1 MKHFLSILFLLLT
14 SASTLFAQNKITREQ
29 GSIKAYYYKLTNKE
43 AKKLYPQ
50 EWVNL
55 KKDFFHTLADSC
67 DVGKTDK
74 KKLTPGHYLK
84 LHAVKNDIKYEL
96 ISVPPFNTVV
106 LNNYADLH
114 LKVLDTLGTAISTAK
129 VKVNGRTIPFNNHS
143 QTYTLPNA
151 KIQGTLS
158 VSYNGFTSYQQ
169 LKQNT
174 PIVKYTPLKNIV
186 SFVGEVFE
194 SIEDGYPTWRIRQF
208 NQKISQKWDRIF
220 YPEKTFSHRYTG
232 YIVFNKPKYL
242 PNDTVKIKTFLVNV
256 KTGEPL
262 QAPMDFFIETGTK
275 ERKLS
280 TLKPYNKGGY
290 TFAFSLHDSLNLTLD
305 RNYTVSFRKKGQKK
319 FIYRSASFRY
329 EDYEL
334 KDLKLTARKL
344 QERQFRNDSMQIMV
358 SGTNENNMNLRDAR
372 LLIEVRKSTV
382 SRYFEPQT
390 IIKDGVLYTHEMP
403 LSPNGETKVSIPP
416 TVFPAVNM
424 RYSINITLLTSD
436 NQKKTATEYAEYI
449 YRLEEIKAELR
460 SDTLQ
465 LGYFADNTPQKR
477 TATITALDRQG
488 HYVAQHTLSLPGDL
502 IINPYATLYQITT
515 DGYTQNISVDNLTD
529 GIQCKMFRKNDSIQI
544 EAINPRKLIFNYYI
558 YRNDK
563 EIARGY
569 GTQLEKILKSKG
581 KANYYVSLQ
590 YLWAGRIES
599 KNYALSYPA
608 NNYLTLNVT
617 QSEIVFP
624 GQKVDMEIQASYKGK
639 PLKNVDITALSYT
652 KKFGQGIPRIPYTEC
667 PQEKGR
673 KMRNEFT
680 INTFNTRKGTN
691 SLTEETKKLFREL
704 DTMEYYKFINPKS
717 EIYRYSYPAK
727 DSLTQFAPFVVH
739 SGRYIEPILLIYV
752 DYRPV
757 YFAWT
762 NNLKYYSFPISAGKH
777 RIELRTKNRNI
788 LIDSLHFKEGEKT
801 IISIDKALN
810 TNKLVHITKLKKT
823 FNNYEISQLASLT
836 FPYTHNFDKQYAY
849 LRGNNDLVFLANKN
863 EKNAFDNERFYSDY
877 RYTSDGLAGPV
888 FQTEYDFVKK
898 DDYITRFRNQSGY
911 SYLFEKGLLKMTS
924 HDFKLIQQAI
934 TKKQWQ
940 AEETTEDLTLT
951 EKRIYQNS
959 EQSLKNYYNNQ
970 RRIFSPYN
978 HRYRNQ
984 TGNGK
989 IELDVISDKKE
1000 SPLNHIFFQKD
1011 STNNYRIYNGNSSYF
1026 YDFEPGTYR
1035 LLTLYTDA
1043 RYSMVD
1049 SIVVQTDATTHL
1061 TLKNPTLYA
1070 ANKNSKDW
1078 EEKIIAQI
1086 TSPLPKETNVF
1097 ISEYIRING
1106 NTIKGHVYD
1115 EKGEVLIG
1123 ASVQLQNTNIGT
1135 VTNINGAFTLNTP
1148 IKEPIVVIK
1157 YIGYE
1162 DKAVQLRQS
1171 TDAKPYISILL
1182 KENTKSLDEVV
1193 VVGYGTT
1200 KKALS
1205 GRIAGVRVQDDV
1217 VFNIVENAKEESS
1230 TIRVRGGGSITQENA
1245 PLYIVDGVPVSD
1257 ISGLSPEK
1265 MKSMNVLKDASATA
1279 IYGARGANGVIVI
1292 TTQDGNFVPDSKA
1305 PVFDDAFSEAAYQ
1318 AASMRSNFSD
1328 AAYWQPSLRT
1338 DKNGKA
1344 KFTVTFPDD
1353 VTNWSTY
1360 VIGMTDKKRA
1370 AVYQS
1375 EIKSFKPIMG
1385 HLSLPRFMVHGDT
1398 AKVIGKALNYTSDTL
1413 KIKTTFTVDGN
1424 IKQQKVGNC
1433 IYGLN
1438 DTLSIAAPTND
1449 SLSVTY
1455 KIERDNGYFDGESR
1469 RIPLFKAGIERAKG
1483 VFAAL
1488 DTDTTFTVTL
1498 PQGATKIYLQNNELN
1513 VLENEIIGL
1522 TNYRYS
1528 CNEQMASKL
1537 YAYLAQEQ
1545 ICQLNNKRFAYKAEV
1560 EKLIRDLSKNQ
1571 NEEGGWSWWNKG
1583 TDSQSWITAHVLK
1596 SLHKAEKMGYK
1607 VNYSL
1612 AFDALIKQIVLQLES
1627 KLLQLERKL
1636 SIEQH
1641 IEKLLLLKQLNA
1653 TVDYKRYVNEI
1664 DTRLTSKA
1672 ERTSIGK
1679 ATQFDFIRLKQVCGL
1694 PYKLDSLKACQ
1705 DTTLLG
1711 NVYFSNKNSSVS
1723 WRMFD
1728 NEVQLTLKAYEILQ
1742 NDSTVSKKLL
1752 QKIRNWFYENREKGT
1767 WGNTYQSAQIIHA
1780 LLPDALKANSTEKT
1794 AKVTLNGVINETVTT
1809 FPYEHKYEGGEL
1821 HIGKTGLSPVFFTAY
1836 QNYWEPQPEVRKN
1849 DFEISS
1855 SFANGK
1861 NTLTGGKAE
1870 KFTVKIKVKKD
1881 AEFVQIEIPIPA
1893 GCSYESK
1900 NNAYFPYE
1908 VHREFYKNQVAIFC
1922 QRLPKGDYSFDI
1934 ELLPRF
1940 TGNYILN
1947 PAKVE
1952 LMYFPT
1958 FNANNEM
1965 KRIVIE

>member
-1 MKHFLSILFLLLT
+1 MKRTLSFFFVLLI
-14 SASTLFAQNKITREQ
+14 SASTLLAQNKITREQ
-29 GSIKAYYYKLTNKE
+29 GSTKAYYYKLSDKE
-43 AKKLYPQ
+43 AKKMY
-50 EWVNL
+50 E
-55 KKDFFHTLADSC
+55 KKFTKPDKNYFHTLTDSC
-67 DVGKTDK
+67 EIDKTNN
-74 KKLTPGHYLK
+74 KKLTPGHYLVVR
-84 LHAVKNDIKYEL
+84 AVKNNLTYEL
-96 ISVPPFNTVV
+96 KTVSPFSTVV
-106 LNNYADLH
+106 LNNYSDLH
-114 LKVLDTLGTAISTAK
+114 LKVLDTLGTAITNAK
-129 VKVNGRTIPFNNHS
+129 VKVNGRTIPFNKQS

-151 KIQGTLS
+151 KIQGLLS

-174 PIVKYTPLKNIV
+174 PIVKHTPFKNLV

-194 SIEDGYPTWRIRQF
+194 SIEDGYPTWRVRRFKSDIQ
-208 NQKISQKWDRIF
+208 QKWDKIF
-220 YPEKTFSHRYTG
+220 HPEKTFSYRYTG

-242 PNDTVKIKTFLVNV
+242 PNDSVKVKAFIEEG
-256 KTGEPL
+256 KTGKLLNVPVDIYINTNEKDIKL
-262 QAPMDFFIETGTK
+262 GTI
-275 ERKLS
+275 
-280 TLKPYNKGGY
+280 KPYNKGGY
-290 TFAFSLHDSLNLTLD
+290 AFAFPLHDSLNLTLD
-305 RNYTVSFRKKGQKK
+305 RNYAVSFRKKGQKK
-319 FIYRSASFRY
+319 FIYRSSSFKY

-334 KDLKLTARKL
+334 KDVKLSVRKGEEK
-344 QERQFRNDSMQIMV
+344 QYKNDSLHLFV
-358 SGTNENNMNLRDAR
+358 KGTNENNMNLRDAR

-382 SRYFEPQT
+382 SGYFEQQT

-403 LSPNGETKVSIPP
+403 LAPKGETKVSIPP

-460 SDTLQ
+460 SDTLK
-465 LGYFADNTPQKR
+465 LSYFADNTPQTR
-477 TATITALDRQG
+477 TATIAALDRQG
-488 HYVAQHTLSLPGDL
+488 HYVEQYTLNLPCDL
-502 IINPYATLYQITT
+502 IINPYVALYQITT

-529 GIQCKMFRKNDSIQI
+529 GIQCKLFRENDSIQI
-544 EAINPRKLIFNYYI
+544 GTINPRKLIFNYYI

-569 GTQLEKILKSKG
+569 GTQLEKIFKSKG

-590 YLWAGRIES
+590 YLWAGRVES
-599 KNYALSYPA
+599 KNYALSYPT

-617 QSEIVFP
+617 QPEIVFP

-639 PLKNVDITALSYT
+639 PLKNVDISAFSYT
-652 KKFGQGIPRIPYTEC
+652 KKFGQGIPAIPYTNR
-667 PQEKGR
+667 PQAKGR

-680 INTFNTRKGTN
+680 INPFDTKKGTN
-691 SLTEETKKLFREL
+691 SLTEETKKLFHEL

-717 EIYRYSYPAK
+717 EIYRYSYPSK
-727 DSLTQFAPFVVH
+727 DSLTQFAPFVVN

-777 RIELRTKNRNI
+777 RIELRTKNSNI
-788 LIDSLHFKEGEKT
+788 LIDSLHFKQGEKT

-810 TNKLVHITKLKKT
+810 TNKLVHITKLKKP
-823 FNNYEISQLASLT
+823 FNNYEVSQLASLT

-849 LRGNNDLVFLANKN
+849 LRGNNDIVFLANKN
-863 EKNAFDNERFYSDY
+863 EKNAFDSERFYSDY
-877 RYTSDGLAGPV
+877 RYTSNGLAGPV

-924 HDFKLIQQAI
+924 HDIKPIQQAI
-934 TKKQWQ
+934 TQKQWQ
-940 AEETTEDLTLT
+940 AEKTTEDLALT

-970 RRIFSPYN
+970 RRIYSPYS

-984 TGNGK
+984 KGNGK
-989 IELDVISDKKE
+989 IELEVISDKKE
-1000 SPLNHIFFQKD
+1000 SPLNYIFFQKD
-1011 STNNYRIYNGNSSYF
+1011 STNSYRIYNGNSSYF

-1043 RYSMVD
+1043 RYSIVD
-1049 SIVVQTDATTHL
+1049 SIVVETDATTHM
-1061 TLKNPTLYA
+1061 TLKNPTLYP
-1070 ANKNSKDW
+1070 ANKNSKYW

-1115 EKGEVLIG
+1115 EKGEPLPG
-1123 ASVQLQNTNIGT
+1123 ASVNLKDTNIGT
-1135 VTNINGAFTLNTP
+1135 VTDINGAFTLNTP
-1148 IKEPIVVIK
+1148 IKEPIVIIK

-1162 DKAVQLRQS
+1162 DKAVQLRQNAE
-1171 TDAKPYISILL
+1171 AKPYISILL
-1182 KENTKSLDEVV
+1182 KEDTKSLDEVV
-1193 VVGYGTT
+1193 VVGYGTVRKDLT
-1200 KKALS
+1200 STVSSLS
-1205 GRIAGVRVQDDV
+1205 GRVAGVRVQDDV
-1217 VFNIVENAKEESS
+1217 VFNIVENDEKM
-1230 TIRVRGGGSITQENA
+1230 IRVRGGGSITA
-1245 PLYIVDGVPVSD
+1245 DSTPLYIVDGIPVSN

-1305 PVFDDAFSEAAYQ
+1305 PVFDDSFAEAAYQ

-1385 HLSLPRFMVHGDT
+1385 QLSLPRFLVHGDT

-1424 IKQQKVGNC
+1424 IKQQKNGNC

-1438 DTLSIAAPTND
+1438 DTLNIVAPTND
-1449 SLSVTY
+1449 SLSVSY

-1469 RIPLFKAGIERAKG
+1469 HIPLLKAGIERAKG

-1488 DTDTTFTVTL
+1488 DTDTIFTVTL
-1498 PQGATKIYLQNNELN
+1498 PQGTTKIYLQNNELS
-1513 VLENEIIGL
+1513 VLENEIKSL
-1522 TNYRYS
+1522 MEYRYL

-1537 YAYLAQEQ
+1537 FAYLAYEQ
-1545 ICQLNNKRFAYKAEV
+1545 ICQLNNKPFTHKIAV

-1596 SLHKAEKMGYK
+1596 SLRKAEKMGYK
-1607 VNYSL
+1607 VIYSVG
-1612 AFDALIKQIVLQLES
+1612 FDALIKRLVLQLEEKS
-1627 KLLQLERKL
+1627 
-1636 SIEQH
+1636 SIEQQV
-1641 IEKLLLLKQLNA
+1641 EKLLLLQQLNA
-1653 TVDYKRYVNEI
+1653 NIDYKTYTERI

-1672 ERTSIGK
+1672 EKTSIGK
-1679 ATQFDFIRLKQVCGL
+1679 ATQFDLIRLKQVCGL
-1694 PYKLDSLKACQ
+1694 TYKLDSLQAYQ
-1705 DTTLLG
+1705 DTTMLG
-1711 NVYFSNKNSSVS
+1711 NVYFSNNNSSVS
-1723 WRMFD
+1723 WRIFD

-1742 NDSTVSKKLL
+1742 NDSTVSKNLL
-1752 QKIRNWFYENREKGT
+1752 RKIRNWFYENRGKGT
-1767 WGNTYQSAQIIHA
+1767 WGNTYQSAQIIDA
-1780 LLPDALKANSTEKT
+1780 LLPNALKTNSADKK
-1794 AKVTLNGVINETVTT
+1794 AKVILNGVINETITT

-1821 HIGKTGLSPVFFTAY
+1821 QIGKTGLSPVFFTAY
-1836 QNYWEPQPEVRKN
+1836 QNYWERQPEVRKN

-1922 QRLPKGDYSFDI
+1922 QRLPKGEYSFDI

-1965 KRIVIE
+1965 KRVVIK